1 MCLLIG
7 FITKTLITE
16 VFFNDFIDSEWG
28 KCIFNKITF
37 NAFYVIMKRVPIA
50 TNFKQPIYQTFN

>member
-37 NAFYVIMKRVPIA
+37 NAFYVIMKRVPIV
-50 TNFKQPIYQTFN
+50 TNFK